1 MIKGMK
7 MEKTLVI
14 LKPDAV
20 ARRCMG
26 KILARFEDKG
36 LVVSAMRMMMVTQE
50 IAKKH
55 YAEHEGK
62 AFYPGLVK
70 FITSGP
76 VVVMALEGVEAI
88 AVVRKMVGATNGRA
102 AEPGSIRGDFGMSR
116 GFNLVHASDS
126 PESAARELGLFF
138 GDGKFMPEPCEKCLK
153 WNYEWAG
160 GEPS

>member
-1 MIKGMK
+1 

-14 LKPDAV
+14 TKPDAV

-36 LVVSAMRMMMVTQE
+36 LVVSAMRMMMVTPE

-62 AFYPGLVK
+62 PFYPGLVK

-102 AEPGSIRGDFGMSR
+102 AEPGSIRGDFGMSK
-116 GFNLVHASDS
+116 GFNMIHASDS
-126 PESAARELGLFF
+126 AESAERELGLYFTAA
-138 GDGKFMPEPCEKCLK
+138 DFMPEPKQESLA
-153 WNYEWAG
+153 WNYEFGANG
-160 GEPS
+160 AV